1 MEQTPWFERT
11 FAPMA
16 DNGLLP
22 GILERLEGT
31 TPRIQ
36 YMLREERDDQLAIR
50 LHDRWSVKEEIGHLG
65 DLEELWLGRVDDFDE
80 AKEILRS
87 ADLTNRK
94 THRAAHNKRPWQDL
108 LADFTNQ
115 REVLIQRLR
124 SLSSATLERQA
135 LHPRLRTPMRV
146 IDLCYFLAEHDD
158 HHIARI
164 RRQLRSNYHSH

>member
-94 THRAAHNKRPWQDL
+94 THRAAHN
-108 LADFTNQ
+108 
-115 REVLIQRLR
+115 
-124 SLSSATLERQA
+124 
-135 LHPRLRTPMRV
+135 
-146 IDLCYFLAEHDD
+146 
-158 HHIARI
+158 
-164 RRQLRSNYHSH
+164 